1 MTSKK
6 LTSTSGITSPKDL
19 RVMLG
24 WEPGMSVDLEA
35 DGNGALMIR
44 PHIDRCRF
52 CGAFENVRKYKD
64 VCVCTAC
71 AVKMKEAV

>member
-6 LTSTSGITSPKDL
+6 LTSKSGITIPKDL

-44 PHIDRCRF
+44 PHIDRCRLRM
-52 CGAFENVRKYKD
+52 CASTRM
-64 VCVCTAC
+64 CVSALP
-71 AVKMKEAV
+71 AQSR